1 MLDFPTIRPLFGGT
15 LNQNQVDGINTILA
29 GWQRHGNG
37 NIETL
42 AYLLAT
48 TFHETAQTMQPI
60 YERGPKSYFDKYEPG
75 TKIGAMLGNTVKGDG
90 YKFRGRGYV
99 QLTGRS
105 NYLRAGKVVGVDL
118 IADPDR
124 ALDPG
129 IAVRLL
135 IAGPSNGWYTGKK
148 LSDYIDG
155 VDETDAE
162 DLREYVAARRTING
176 QDKAKAIGEYA
187 LVFERA
193 LRAAPAPMP
202 RAEPEPEDAIA
213 PPPTAPSSGGL
224 APTPFGWGLL
234 LVLAAALAFAS
245 WVLITK

>member
-1 MLDFPTIRPLFGGT
+1 MLDFQTIRPLFGGSLT
-15 LNQNQVDGINTILA
+15 QSQVDGITTILS
-29 GWQRHGNG
+29 GWERYGNG
-37 NIETL
+37 DNETL

-48 TFHETAQTMQPI
+48 TYHETAKTMQPI
-60 YERGPKSYFDKYEPG
+60 HERGAKAYFNKYEPG
-75 TKIGAMLGNTVKGDG
+75 TKIGAVLGNTLKGDG

-105 NYLRAGKVVGVDL
+105 NYARAGKIVGTDL
-118 IADPDR
+118 VADPDA
-124 ALDPG
+124 ALNPN

-162 DLREYVAARRTING
+162 DLREYIAARRTING
-176 QDKAKAIGEYA
+176 QDKAEVIGKLA

-193 LRAAPAPMP
+193 LRAAPVPAPAP
-202 RAEPEPEDAIA
+202 TLPLPEPDDAIA
-213 PPPTAPSSGGL
+213 PPPEPISFRPTL
-224 APTPFGWGLL
+224 AGWGLL
-234 LVLAAALAFAS
+234 LVLAVALAGAAWILF
-245 WVLITK
+245 T